1 MKGSFYMDKIYRIYR
16 GVIDGYSNRWKVEE
30 IEIDDVDVF
39 YNKNIAIAE
48 SEKRN
53 NEIDMYNKNNCTI
66 CKFGKEE
73 KSHYR
78 TSYRFTKSGAVI
90 DNSEWIPLTVVCGNK
105 KSENYSYTTYYSGRD
120 KNDDFKCLDFEG
132 KK

>member
-1 MKGSFYMDKIYRIYR
+1 MDKIYRIYR

-30 IEIDDVDVF
+30 IEIDNIDVF
-39 YNKNIAIAE
+39 RDKSIAIAE

-53 NEIDMYNKNNCTI
+53 NEIDMYNKNNCTV

-90 DNSEWIPLTVVCGNK
+90 DTSGWIPLKIICGNK
-105 KSENYSYTTYYSGRD
+105 KSKNYSYTTYYSNSN
-120 KNDDFKCLDFEG
+120 KNEDFKCLDFEG